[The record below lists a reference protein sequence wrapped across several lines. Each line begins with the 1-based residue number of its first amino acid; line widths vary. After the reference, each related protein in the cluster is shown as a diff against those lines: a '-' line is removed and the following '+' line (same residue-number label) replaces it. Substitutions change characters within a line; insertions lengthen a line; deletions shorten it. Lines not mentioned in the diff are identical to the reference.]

1 MKCQRCKEREAN
13 VQIMQ
18 QISGKKPQTF
28 YLCDVCARELGIS
41 MPSFPMT
48 GKISSN
54 PFSLLG
60 NMFQSNLGLG
70 ADEINEKPSYR
81 CDQCSL
87 TFEEFK
93 KSGFLGCPSCYEAFS
108 SQMDPVFSR
117 TQMGNKHAGRKPG
130 SKSTKGST
138 ERTSAEDNF
147 EIDLTDTGDLQD
159 GAEKS
164 AKVRGSDEVPSADK
178 PAKKR
183 KLSVRHSPPALID
196 GESEELIALEK
207 QHIDRLIEE
216 KKAELA
222 EAVSMEDYLKA
233 AKIRDE
239 ISALT
244 ITKEE

>member
-48 GKISSN
+48 GKMSSN
-54 PFSLLG
+54 PFALLG

-70 ADEINEKPSYR
+70 ADEISEKPSVR
-81 CDQCSL
+81 CSQCNM
-87 TFEEFK
+87 TFDEFK
-93 KSGFLGCPSCYEAFS
+93 KTGFLGCPSCYEAFS
-108 SQMDPVFSR
+108 CQMDPVFSR

-130 SKSTKGST
+130 SKSLKSSPDQT
-138 ERTSAEDNF
+138 APEDNI
-147 EIDLTDTGDLQD
+147 EIDLTDNISMHGKE
-159 GAEKS
+159 EKTP
-164 AKVRGSDEVPSADK
+164 KMDGSDAQPSVSK

-183 KLSVRHSPPALID
+183 KIAARQTPPVMPD

-216 KKAELA
+216 KRGELSA
-222 EAVSMEDYLKA
+222 AVSVEDYLKA

-239 ISALT
+239 ISVLLKS
-244 ITKEE
+244 KEG

>member
-48 GKISSN
+48 GKMASN
-54 PFSLLG
+54 PFALLG

-70 ADEINEKPSYR
+70 ADEISEKPSVR
-81 CDQCSL
+81 CTQCNM

-93 KSGFLGCPSCYEAFS
+93 KTGFLGCPSCYEAFS
-108 SQMDPVFSR
+108 CQMDPVFSR

-130 SKSTKGST
+130 SKSNKTST
-138 ERTSAEDNF
+138 EQTAPEDII
-147 EIDLTDTGDLQD
+147 EIDLSDNENVQGKEEKTRKTDSSD
-159 GAEKS
+159 AE
-164 AKVRGSDEVPSADK
+164 PSVSK

-183 KLSVRHSPPALID
+183 KISARQTTPALPD
-196 GESEELIALEK
+196 GESEELIALEMK
-207 QHIDRLIEE
+207 HINRLVEE

-222 EAVSMEDYLKA
+222 AAVSVEDYLKA

-239 ISALT
+239 ISALLK
-244 ITKEE
+244 TKEG

>member
-48 GKISSN
+48 GKMASN
-54 PFSLLG
+54 PFALLG

-70 ADEINEKPSYR
+70 AEEISEKPSVR
-81 CDQCSL
+81 CGQCDM

-93 KSGFLGCPSCYEAFS
+93 KTGFLGCPSCYEAFS
-108 SQMDPVFSR
+108 CQMDPVFFR

-130 SKSTKGST
+130 SKSNKSST
-138 ERTSAEDNF
+138 DQAAPEDIIEIDFSDNGNLQGNEVKTSKTDSSDAETSA
-147 EIDLTDTGDLQD
+147 G
-159 GAEKS
+159 
-164 AKVRGSDEVPSADK
+164 K
-178 PAKKR
+178 PVKKR
-183 KLSVRHSPPALID
+183 KISARQSPPAPID

-207 QHIDRLIEE
+207 QHINRLVEE
-216 KKAELA
+216 KKTELA
-222 EAVSMEDYLKA
+222 AAVSVEDYLKA

-239 ISALT
+239 ISALLK
-244 ITKEE
+244 TKEG